1 MALNRRNIDKAVHD
15 AVLAS
20 AEKEV
25 KLKASDS
32 LVLSLG
38 FDSLRV
44 ASLAIALEREL
55 DHPILL
61 NEWIARCSDPAMLTV
76 GSLCEYVWEVLQRD
90 S

>member
-1 MALNRRNIDKAVHD
+1 VTWDKNKVD
-15 AVLAS
+15 QSVDTAVLA
-20 AEKEV
+20 AVEKQVEIR
-25 KLKASDS
+25 ASDS

-61 NEWIARCSDPAMLTV
+61 NEWIGRCTDPAALTV
-76 GSLCEYVWEVLQRD
+76 GSLREYVWEVLQRD